1 MTSMTPST
9 DRPARAGL
17 AIKLFAILIL
27 LGAVAVLVTGV
38 LGYMRARDALQ
49 QSIYNQLTATRK
61 SKARQIETY
70 FRTIRNELSQL
81 AVSKMAIDAARGFNA
96 GFDELDRADV
106 PFDIRRQVGDWYE
119 EQFLPDM
126 RRILGKKPNVNDY
139 LPVGPAAYYLQ
150 YHYIVTNPYPAAQRK
165 LLDDAGD
172 GSAYSAQHAI
182 YHPLL
187 RAAAASFGF
196 FDFMLANP
204 KSGRIVYG
212 VDKEVDLGAS
222 LRTGSYRQSNLAA
235 AVARCGVTPDRSAV
249 CLEDFAPYAPSGG
262 APIAFMAAP
271 VIDQGSVIGVLVA
284 QLSID
289 EIDNVVTGDRRWR
302 QDGFGATG
310 EAYLVGPDHFAR
322 SGPRA
327 FYEAND
333 VYFAEL
339 KGGGE
344 ADEDIDA
351 IRRYGTPVL
360 HQRIDTAATRAAS
373 AGAEGTG
380 EILGYRHIPI
390 LASWGPLAIP
400 GLKWVLVVKID
411 TSEAFAPIYKLQRD
425 LMIVGGLALLV
436 VIVTGAWL
444 SRSLLGPLRELTAG
458 VTRFAA
464 GDYGAK
470 VPVRTRD
477 EIGALCTAFNGM
489 VEELHGKNIE
499 IESKN
504 RENEELLLNVLPA
517 PIANRLRGG
526 EQGIADGFAEVTV
539 AFADIVGFTAM
550 SSEMPPADVVSTAE
564 RPVHPLRR
572 CRPRAR
578 HREDQDRGRRLHG
591 GVRHAGAGAR
601 PCRAHGAHGHPH
613 GPHHARARDGAP
625 CRDEAPHRHQQR
637 AGGGGRDRQE
647 QVHLRSV
654 GRHGEPGEPHG
665 IGRHARRHPGDALGL
680 RQAEGQVR
688 LRIARRDRGQGQRRR
703 RGLAAEALSH
713 VLPERSGKE
722 LDRDIATR
730 SDRVNHVI
738 AGGVPLQWRVMVF
751 RTASVPLAQ
760 NHERAGRSRSE

>member
-1 MTSMTPST
+1 MSTMAPVDMTASS
-9 DRPARAGL
+9 ARATRWGL
-17 AIKLFAILIL
+17 AAKLFAILTL

-49 QSIYNQLTATRK
+49 ESIYNQLTATRK
-61 SKARQIETY
+61 SKARQVETY

-106 PFDIRRQVGDWYE
+106 PFDIRRLVGDWYAT
-119 EQFLPDM
+119 QFVPDM
-126 RRILGKKPNVNDY
+126 RRVLGHEPNVNDY

-150 YHYIVTNPYPAAQRK
+150 YHYIVANPYPADRRK

-187 RAAAASFGF
+187 RAAATSFGF
-196 FDFMLANP
+196 FDFMLADP

-235 AVARCGVTPDRSAV
+235 VVARCGATPDRSAV

-271 VIDQGSVIGVLVA
+271 AIDHGQVIGVLIA
-284 QLSID
+284 QLSIE

-310 EAYLVGPDHFAR
+310 EAYLIGSDQFVR
-322 SGPRA
+322 SGLRA
-327 FYEAND
+327 FYERPEQ
-333 VYFAEL
+333 YFVEL
-339 KGGGE
+339 KQGGQS
-344 ADEDIDA
+344 DENIEA

-360 HQRIDTAATRAAS
+360 HQRVATDAAQAAL
-373 AGAEGTG
+373 AGVEGTG
-380 EILGYRHIPI
+380 EIVGYRGVPT

-400 GLKWVLVVKID
+400 GIKWALIAKID
-411 TSEAFAPIYKLQRD
+411 TAEAFAPIYKLQHD

-477 EIGALCTAFNGM
+477 EIGALCTAFNSM
-489 VEELHGKNIE
+489 VEELRDKNVVIE
-499 IESKN
+499 NKN

-539 AFADIVGFTAM
+539 AFADLVGFTAM
-550 SSEMPPADVVSTAE
+550 SSDMPPADVVSLLNGLFTRFDDAAHELGIEKIKTVGDAYMAVCGMPVQVPDHAE
-564 RPVHPLRR
+564 RMVRMAIRMVHITREHAMEHHVEMKLRVGINSGPVVAGVIGKSKYIYDLWGDTVNLASRMESGGMPDTIQVTRSVYEKLKD
-572 CRPRAR
+572 
-578 HREDQDRGRRLHG
+578 EFVFESRGTIEVKGKG
-591 GVRHAGAGAR
+591 GV
-601 PCRAHGAHGHPH
+601 
-613 GPHHARARDGAP
+613 
-625 CRDEAPHRHQQR
+625 EAW
-637 AGGGGRDRQE
+637 
-647 QVHLRSV
+647 L
-654 GRHGEPGEPHG
+654 
-665 IGRHARRHPGDALGL
+665 LKL
-680 RQAEGQVR
+680 
-688 LRIARRDRGQGQRRR
+688 
-703 RGLAAEALSH
+703 
-713 VLPERSGKE
+713 
-722 LDRDIATR
+722 
-730 SDRVNHVI
+730 
-738 AGGVPLQWRVMVF
+738 
-751 RTASVPLAQ
+751 
-760 NHERAGRSRSE
+760 